1 MRKSLVFTNAKIIDK
16 VIDLSNI
23 GLNNNNDEL
32 FLSELSKKMLNR
44 RNMKDER
51 EEISLYEL
59 GLS

>member
-32 FLSELSKKMLNR
+32 FLSELSKNMLNR